1 MPFIIA
7 YQLTRRFKSIRHIF
21 KHVFETTYALRNYR
35 ILLYNLL
42 RIANAWQTYRI
53 LSSFGWII
61 FIYSFTRISWTK
73 QELFF
78 LSTFKQFGFLNIKNK
93 CFEFYFVQIKKGL
106 LLFSLK
112 IFYFYALENKWCYKY
127 FLLTM
132 SICLFHNS
140 FIKLHKSLWDKLMY
154 ASHKPLQF
162 MSE

>member
-1 MPFIIA
+1 MRQQKKKRKGGNATMPFIIA

-78 LSTFKQFGFLNIKNK
+78 LSTFKQFEFLNNKNK
-93 CFEFYFVQIKKGL
+93 CFEFYFVQIKKRFVVVFFKN
-106 LLFSLK
+106 LLF
-112 IFYFYALENKWCYKY
+112 WCSRKQMV
-127 FLLTM
+127 L
-132 SICLFHNS
+132 
-140 FIKLHKSLWDKLMY
+140 
-154 ASHKPLQF
+154 
-162 MSE
+162 